1 MVTIIDWK
9 KRNSEDGR
17 EFNSLILQGD
27 IELIQSKESGR
38 FYATARKCSISCTF
52 NDIICGTL
60 IGKTL
65 PGQIEK
71 MQCDPY
77 DYNVPG
83 TDEIISL
90 AHTYYYDPVER
101 TMEQQVFGMKAA
113 A

>member
-1 MVTIIDWK
+1 MVTIVGFK
-9 KRNSEDGR
+9 KRESEDGR
-17 EFNSLILQGD
+17 EFNVLMLQGEL
-27 IELIQSKESGR
+27 ELIKSQETGR
-38 FYATARKCSISCTF
+38 FYATAKRCTISCTF
-52 NDIICGTL
+52 DDTVCTTL

-71 MQCDPY
+71 MECDPY
-77 DYNVPG
+77 DYHIPG

-90 AHTYYYDPVER
+90 AHTYYYDPVEK